1 MADDS
6 KTEKATPKKRR
17 DERKEGHVFS
27 SKDVI
32 VVVSLLGTFYGLQIL
47 FPTIYKTIRENLLYY
62 LNNALAIE
70 ELSMAQLSAF
80 GIDAMQVLAICILPL
95 GFISIAL
102 AVVATGVQTKF
113 IFTAKS
119 AAFKLSNLSI
129 IKGIKNLF
137 SLISTGFEISLIFV
151 REI

>member
-47 FPTIYKTIRENLLYY
+47 FPTIYKTIRENLPSVFTSLSF
-62 LNNALAIE
+62 LN
-70 ELSMAQLSAF
+70 F
-80 GIDAMQVLAICILPL
+80 C
-95 GFISIAL
+95 FIK
-102 AVVATGVQTKF
+102 T
-113 IFTAKS
+113 
-119 AAFKLSNLSI
+119 
-129 IKGIKNLF
+129 
-137 SLISTGFEISLIFV
+137 
-151 REI
+151 

>member
-95 GFISIAL
+95 GFIPDL
-102 AVVATGVQTKF
+102 RWQLWQPGVSDQ
-113 IFTAKS
+113 
-119 AAFKLSNLSI
+119 
-129 IKGIKNLF
+129 NLF
-137 SLISTGFEISLIFV
+137 LPQNQRRSS
-151 REI
+151 

>member
-80 GIDAMQVLAICILPL
+80 GIDAMQVLGDLHSSTWIYFDRAGSCGNGRSDKIY
-95 GFISIAL
+95 FYRKIS
-102 AVVATGVQTKF
+102 GVQVEQ
-113 IFTAKS
+113 S
-119 AAFKLSNLSI
+119 EYYQGN
-129 IKGIKNLF
+129 
-137 SLISTGFEISLIFV
+137 
-151 REI
+151 

>member
-1 MADDS
+1 MADES

-62 LNNALAIE
+62 LNNALSIE

-80 GIDAMQVLAICILPL
+80 GIDAVSYTHLTLP
-95 GFISIAL
+95 
-102 AVVATGVQTKF
+102 TKR
-113 IFTAKS
+113 I
-119 AAFKLSNLSI
+119 
-129 IKGIKNLF
+129 
-137 SLISTGFEISLIFV
+137 V
-151 REI
+151 